1 MLALRKSR
9 CNKCRA
15 YDPIDYVISNDTILV
30 PHILIVCGEIT
41 KKFLDFSPVFVVEI
55 LSPSTA
61 LRDRNTEYH
70 LYEGQGVKYYL
81 IVDVEKET
89 IEVFELL
96 NESYKT
102 LEFQDTYRFL
112 LEEGCLIEPDFST
125 IFES

>member
-61 LRDRNTEYH
+61 LRDRNKKYH

-81 IVDVEKET
+81 TIDAEKET
-89 IEVFELL
+89 IEVFELSDG
-96 NESYKT
+96 SYKT
-102 LEFQDTYRFL
+102 LE
-112 LEEGCLIEPDFST
+112 C
-125 IFES
+125 